1 MTYTIMLNSPE
12 KTEIFA
18 ATLAKELEPGDLLT
32 LEGGLGAGKTTFTK
46 GLAKGLGIQRM
57 VNSPTFT
64 ILKQYSGRL
73 DLNHFDVYRL
83 ENSDEDIGFDEFFS
97 SEAVS
102 VVEWAIFI
110 KEYLPKER
118 LEITINRQSEQG
130 REIILKPIGERYENL
145 CKELNL

>member
-1 MTYTIMLNSPE
+1 MTYTKKLNSPE
-12 KTEIFA
+12 ETESFA
-18 ATLAKELEPGDLLT
+18 IDLAERLEPGDLLT
-32 LEGGLGAGKTTFTK
+32 LEGDLGAGKTTFTK

-83 ENSDEDIGFDEFFS
+83 ENSDEDIGFDEFFN

-102 VVEWAIFI
+102 VVEWARFVE
-110 KEYLPKER
+110 EYLPKER

-130 REIILKPIGERYENL
+130 RKMTLNPIGIRYENL